1 MQLLSRCLYVIQ
13 ACIYRRN
20 VFISG
25 PGKYFPSRA
34 QPQKPQALILQ
45 ASRYTLNIINGNA
58 IWLFVFFLC
67 NISSVIVM
75 KNNLPLPTH
84 YFDLSFF
91 TVSDCGTSQNTE
103 FYFPAAAG
111 VFRRVSVVVPKPQ
124 VFCILK
130 IILLLKVLQIRGKKW
145 IPRVLW
151 LHIAECRFYV
161 LVNQLYVS

>member
-25 PGKYFPSRA
+25 PGKYFTSRA
-34 QPQKPQALILQ
+34 PQKPQALILQ

-58 IWLFVFFLC
+58 IWLFVFFLY

-75 KNNLPLPTH
+75 KDNLPLLTQ

-91 TVSDCGTSQNTE
+91 TVSDCGTSQNTD
-103 FYFPAAAG
+103 FYFPPAVG

-124 VFCILK
+124 VFCIPK
-130 IILLLKVLQIRGKKW
+130 IILLLKVLQIREEKW
-145 IPRVLW
+145 IPCVLW
-151 LHIAECRFYV
+151 LHIAECWFYV